1 MPVLVLEGLKQT
13 HPGEGRAF
21 QDQLLPLLYSY
32 SLNPCL
38 QGISQTEEGGDFQRQ
53 GRLNLSTKNFM
64 LNQLLVPLRYLASLE
79 NHCLIEDYY
88 FLQSDLS
95 MIQEDGGI

>member
-1 MPVLVLEGLKQT
+1 MSTGHFT
-13 HPGEGRAF
+13 DRRRGRFSEA
-21 QDQLLPLLYSY
+21 
-32 SLNPCL
+32 
-38 QGISQTEEGGDFQRQ
+38 
-53 GRLNLSTKNFM
+53 RLNLSTKNFM

-95 MIQEDGGI
+95 MIQEVGGI